1 MPRPHAAPEWTAAL
15 PERPGPA
22 DAGAALAPG
31 RHGGVLYV
39 LSFLPTYVQWEVS
52 ELMRRGLPVCTV
64 LPAAWPRAAMWEQIT
79 GVAPGASGGP
89 VVRTAD
95 FHPWLSRPIDRLAR
109 PAVALLAG
117 ARRRLPGI
125 PRLAARCLRDGTF
138 RHLLAA
144 LWLADVLQAE
154 RFTRIHSHFATDPAQ
169 VGALLAQLAGVP
181 FTLTTHAAD
190 IFQPRLP
197 RRLSRLLASAAQIF
211 TISNFN
217 RAYLEHSRAGIRG
230 RVRVL
235 HLGVDI
241 DSLPRWSPPAG
252 TFTIVCTA
260 SGLGEKK
267 GVPVLLEACRLLQ
280 AKGVR
285 FQCSILGA
293 DPSGERLGQLRL
305 QVRERGL
312 QTEVRL
318 LGAVAWRDAQQ
329 LVSRASVFVHPSV
342 RTARGDM
349 DGIPVSLIEAMGIG
363 APVIASRLSGIPEL
377 VEHGRNGILVAP
389 GDASALA
396 AALERLACHAA
407 AAQPMGQQARHRVRE
422 AFALSRYVDGLLDAW
437 GETVL
442 RGGAAARRA
451 S

>member
-1 MPRPHAAPEWTAAL
+1 MRQ
-15 PERPGPA
+15 RG
-22 DAGAALAPG
+22 
-31 RHGGVLYV
+31 GGVLYV
-39 LSFLPTYVQWEVS
+39 LSFVPTYVQWEVG
-52 ELMRRGLPVCTV
+52 ELVRRGIPVCTV
-64 LPAAWPRAAMWEQIT
+64 LPPAWPRASMWQQIT
-79 GVAPGASGGP
+79 GFAPGASDGP
-89 VVRTAD
+89 VVRAAD
-95 FHPWLSRPIDRLAR
+95 FHAWLARPIDSLAR
-109 PAVALLAG
+109 PAGVLLRRS
-117 ARRRLPGI
+117 RRRVRGL

-138 RHLLAA
+138 RHFLAA
-144 LWLADVLQAE
+144 LWLADLLQAE

-169 VGALLAQLAGVP
+169 VGALLAQLTGVP

-190 IFQPRLP
+190 IFQPRVP
-197 RRLSRLLASAAQIF
+197 RRLSRLLASTAQVF

-217 RAYLEHSRAGIRG
+217 RAYLEQRVGSIRG

-241 DSLPRWSPPAG
+241 DALPRWSPPRDA
-252 TFTIVCTA
+252 FTIVCTA

-267 GVPVLLEACRLLQ
+267 GVSVLLEACRLLQ

-285 FQCSILGA
+285 FQCQILGA
-293 DPSGERLGQLRL
+293 DPSGERLERLRL

-329 LVSRASVFVHPSV
+329 AVSRASVFVHPSV
-342 RTARGDM
+342 RTEEGDM

-377 VEHGRNGILVAP
+377 VEHGRNGILLAP
-389 GDASALA
+389 GDAGALA
-396 AALERLACHAA
+396 DALERMARHPAP
-407 AAQPMGQQARHRVRE
+407 AQSMGQQARHRVRE

-437 GETVL
+437 GETAV
-442 RGGAAARRA
+442 GGPAGAVRSA
-451 S
+451 